1 MTKPFKKQFT
11 YPDRD
16 NNQRIIDV
24 ELKDDGV
31 TKRLTLSLVGM
42 SYQQRA
48 RQNTH
53 KQTPQEPL
61 IRSSLQVMLHQVSLS
76 IIGYTNTTVQQQ
88 TVKKAFQQRRERNE
102 IALITVGD
110 LRYYQKSDNH
120 SNQSSTNLSIQ
131 KFQVDNQT
139 SQNPLFP
146 TILQRKYPQQEEPF
160 LYFVFQRT
168 FDQEMNV
175 DRFDLFELRVAEY
188 VLRLDDNF
196 LKDMSNTLLRAM
208 QLNESNT

>member
-1 MTKPFKKQFT
+1 LTKPFKKQFT

-131 KFQVDNQT
+131 KFQVDN
-139 SQNPLFP
+139 
-146 TILQRKYPQQEEPF
+146 
-160 LYFVFQRT
+160 
-168 FDQEMNV
+168 
-175 DRFDLFELRVAEY
+175 
-188 VLRLDDNF
+188 
-196 LKDMSNTLLRAM
+196 
-208 QLNESNT
+208 

>member
-1 MTKPFKKQFT
+1 LTKPFKKQFT